1 MNRAQSGVGTRGP
14 GRQEPALLSR
24 SPQTCKEAVTVPRW
38 APRCIL
44 TADGGACGCTCGR
57 EGHSVGPEK
66 QGPRPPPPTAGVG
79 SRAGEKGT
87 PVTGLSEPSLT
98 HRTRDMCHCGPEREG
113 HC

>member
-24 SPQTCKEAVTVPRW
+24 SSQTCKEAVTVPRW

-57 EGHSVGPEK
+57 EGRSVGPEK
-66 QGPRPPPPTAGVG
+66 QGPRPPPPAAGVG
-79 SRAGEKGT
+79 AGQGRRE
-87 PVTGLSEPSLT
+87 LQSLAFLNP
-98 HRTRDMCHCGPEREG
+98 HAQDLG
-113 HC
+113 HVSLWP